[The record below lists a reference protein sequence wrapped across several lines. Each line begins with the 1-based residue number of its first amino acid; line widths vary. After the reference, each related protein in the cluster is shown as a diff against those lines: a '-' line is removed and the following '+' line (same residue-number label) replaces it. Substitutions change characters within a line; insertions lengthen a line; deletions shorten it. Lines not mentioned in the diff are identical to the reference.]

1 MYIDKDNINKI
12 IKRIGLSN
20 KPFNIFENEII
31 NFFDVISKKILS
43 EKKYKE
49 FPDLV
54 AYGFW
59 CRKKNLLNIS
69 KNYPKKQIGRGLVFH
84 ICPSNIPL
92 NFAFSLAFG
101 LLSGNCNLVR
111 LPSIEFSQVKLINN
125 LINKIIKKKEFKNL
139 KKKIFLISYNRSEE
153 ISKIL
158 SLKSDARMIWGG
170 DETIKKF
177 KYFETKPKCV
187 DLTFSNRFSISL
199 INSDVYSKLHQ
210 LERKKLANNFIK
222 DCFTMDQQGCS
233 SPKAVFWVGKSIKK
247 NKERFW
253 IEINKSLK
261 KKNDFNL
268 AKANKKI
275 YQIHKNILSSPQIY
289 KFNSSNFQTIRLNLL
304 KGKKNLNIE
313 DFQAGYG
320 TFIEI
325 DIKTIKELKKYISEK
340 CQTITQFGFESDHIK
355 KVIIKENFRGIDRI
369 VKMGMAFEISNIWD
383 GYDIINILSR
393 KITSV

>member
-1 MYIDKDNINKI
+1 MYIDNSNLNKI
-12 IKRIGLSN
+12 IKKISLSN
-20 KPFNIFENEII
+20 KPFSIFEAEII
-31 NFFDVISKKILS
+31 NFFDAVSNKILS

-54 AYGFW
+54 AFGFW

-69 KNYPKKQIGRGLVFH
+69 KNYPQKQIGRGLVFH
-84 ICPSNIPL
+84 LSPSNVPL

-101 LLSGNCNLVR
+101 LLSGNSNIVR
-111 LPSIEFSQVKLINN
+111 LPSIEFSQVKLISN
-125 LINKIIKKKEFKNL
+125 LINKIINKKEFKNL

-153 ISKIL
+153 ISRAL

-170 DETIKKF
+170 DETIKRF

-199 INSDVYSKLHQ
+199 INSNVYSKLNP
-210 LERKKLANNFIK
+210 LERKKLVNNFIK

-247 NKERFW
+247 IKEKFW
-253 IEINKSLK
+253 VEINKSLK

-268 AKANKKI
+268 SKANKKI
-275 YQIHKNILSSPQIY
+275 FQIHKNILSNPSIY
-289 KFNSSNFQTIRLNLL
+289 KVNYSNFQTVRLNLL
-304 KGKKNLNIE
+304 KRKKNLNIE
-313 DFQAGYG
+313 NFQAGYG

-325 DIKTIKELKKYISEK
+325 DIKTIKDLQKYISEK
-340 CQTITQFGFESDHIK
+340 CQTITQFGFESDDIK
-355 KVIIKENFRGIDRI
+355 RVIIKEKFRGIDRI

-383 GYDIINILSR
+383 GYDIINVLSR
-393 KITSV
+393 KITSI